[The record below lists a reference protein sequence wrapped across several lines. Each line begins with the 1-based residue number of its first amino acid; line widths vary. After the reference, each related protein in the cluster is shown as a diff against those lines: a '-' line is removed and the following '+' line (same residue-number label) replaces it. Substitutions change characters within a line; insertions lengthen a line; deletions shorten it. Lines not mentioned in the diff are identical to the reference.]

1 MNLIESWKTVLL
13 QHSAKTDVL
22 CLGAEELRSYFRI
35 TGYFLSLVL
44 LEGSLAS
51 ILKFLFC
58 FVDFFF
64 FSPRGGLIFFLL
76 RSYTFWK
83 CQGLHI
89 SIVREEFIFSIND
102 IV

>member
-64 FSPRGGLIFFLL
+64 FFSQGRANFL
-76 RSYTFWK
+76 TAEE
-83 CQGLHI
+83 LHI
-89 SIVREEFIFSIND
+89 LEVSGITHLYSQRRIYLLHQ
-102 IV
+102 